1 MSEQFL
7 NNSRKSSQCRDAQ
20 SLLSEYADNA
30 LSARQTWEVEKHL
43 ALCRDCAEVSRQM
56 QATVALLRRAEK
68 HDTADDFMAKLHA
81 RLDRLEPTRSRRSLK
96 DQAQD
101 WLIGVRDS
109 LRTHRVPALSLGV
122 SMAAVVALLVLLP
135 NRAEKGFT
143 VPPTGSGI
151 SVPAP
156 TEALQHNLQRNVALS
171 ARDPFADPAAE
182 NLSAQSLTDERSPVE
197 AE

>member
-1 MSEQFL
+1 MRDQFS
-7 NNSRKSSQCRDAQ
+7 NNSTTSSQCSDAQ

-43 ALCRDCAEVSRQM
+43 AVCGDCTEVSRQM
-56 QATVALLRRAEK
+56 QATVTLLRTAEK
-68 HDTADDFMAKLHA
+68 HDTADDFMAKLHT
-81 RLDRLEPTRSRRSLK
+81 RLDGLEPTRLRRSLK

-101 WLIGVRDS
+101 WLIGVRDAM
-109 LRTHRVPALSLGV
+109 RPHRVPVLSLGV
-122 SMAAVVALLVLLP
+122 SMAAVVALLVLMP
-135 NRAEKGFT
+135 NHAEKGF
-143 VPPTGSGI
+143 VASQAGSGI
-151 SVPAP
+151 SVTAP

-182 NLSAQSLTDERSPVE
+182 NLTAQSAADERSPVD